1 MYGVHSLKKKSS
13 SIPEH
18 VLLKLMKS
26 SVKQNLEM
34 GILFQNATLIISV
47 ITNYVS
53 FRSDTNTVTVTVI
66 LIQ

>member
-1 MYGVHSLKKKSS
+1 MFYMETIEQYTFFLHVCVWGTQFKKKSS

-34 GILFQNATLIISV
+34 RILFQNATLII
-47 ITNYVS
+47 
-53 FRSDTNTVTVTVI
+53 
-66 LIQ
+66 